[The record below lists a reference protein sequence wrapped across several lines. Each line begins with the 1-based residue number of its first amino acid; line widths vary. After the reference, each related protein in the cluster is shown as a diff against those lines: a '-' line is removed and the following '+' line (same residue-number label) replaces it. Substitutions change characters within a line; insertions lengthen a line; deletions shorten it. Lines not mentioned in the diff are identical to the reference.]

1 MPKNSRS
8 WGWRWRRRC
17 RCWMATG
24 SPLRWKSTIATRP
37 FGGEEFHE
45 DQHEKHAGQKTTAV
59 GIKLYIFTIIYTH
72 IYIYIC
78 SAWIEKISSTWI
90 VLNNAAPRLDEKMP
104 LLHSLQPQSIILVDF
119 FKLCD
124 PQRLV
129 KLFFMD
135 VYCMKQWQL
144 SHTIF
149 QFHFFGSSLWRN
161 VCNMK
166 EFMHWFLTLS
176 FFKPYLYGYVCIYQ
190 LFLCLCV
197 FLSLFTSSNSN
208 KVRRQRDE
216 LQRSSASA
224 STIGGRPESAGLWCD
239 VTENLRLHQRNLT

>member
-1 MPKNSRS
+1 
-8 WGWRWRRRC
+8 
-17 RCWMATG
+17 
-24 SPLRWKSTIATRP
+24 
-37 FGGEEFHE
+37 
-45 DQHEKHAGQKTTAV
+45 
-59 GIKLYIFTIIYTH
+59 
-72 IYIYIC
+72 
-78 SAWIEKISSTWI
+78 
-90 VLNNAAPRLDEKMP
+90 MP
-104 LLHSLQPQSIILVDF
+104 LLHSLHPQSIIMVDF

-161 VCNMK
+161 VYNMK

-239 VTENLRLHQRNLT
+239 VTENLRLHQRKLTWNTVSWRFGSDDFPLQIGDFQVPAVNFPGCTMRFMNTDYD